1 MVPLSFAQ
9 ARLWFLD
16 ELEGGGGSAYT
27 VAVTLRLSGSLDP
40 AALHGALVDVV
51 DRHEVL
57 RTVYPA
63 PEGVPRQH
71 VLPALG
77 GSAVDG
83 SIVDMSTVD
92 LAGVGESAA
101 ECERRVAEA
110 ARMTF
115 DLATEIPLRATL
127 FAVPP
132 EHPGGTQQHVL
143 LLVLHHIAF
152 DGWSLAP
159 LVRDL
164 GLAYSARLTGG
175 APGWPE
181 LPVTYQD
188 YTLWQHDLLGAQDDP
203 DSVAATQ
210 LGYWADQLAG
220 LPEELDLPL
229 DRPRPAVASAEGDVV
244 HAEVAPA
251 TTAALTG
258 LAKASGASLFMVL
271 RAALAVLYTKLG
283 AGTDLAFGSPIAGRT
298 DEALEDLVG
307 FFVNTVVLRTDTS
320 GDPAF
325 TDLLDR
331 VRETDLA
338 AFAHQDVPFE
348 RLVEVLNPARTTA
361 RHPLFQTL
369 FALQN
374 NAAAGREFAGLDVR
388 VDVRSGGTAK
398 FDLQF
403 ELVEHPDGLRLALEY
418 ATDLFDRPTAELL
431 ARRYLR
437 VLDQVAADPTRALSR
452 IDVLDPPEHHALTV
466 AYNDTPAAA
475 SGSLT
480 GLFEA
485 RAALTPDAVAIR
497 CGAEELTYAE
507 VNAKANRWARH
518 LRARG
523 AGPER
528 FVGLAIPRSA
538 AAVVAVLAVA
548 KSGAAYVP
556 IDRAQPAA
564 RAAAVM
570 AAVNPVLV
578 LDAEPPASVLAGYSP
593 VDLDIAVGPDAL
605 AYAMFT
611 SGSTGVPKGVA
622 VTRANVVALVRDHA
636 WGRGHERV
644 LCYSVQAFDASVYET
659 WVPLC
664 AGGSVVVLPDG
675 RVDTDVLAG
684 VIGSGAVTAAYMT
697 TALFAAMAQD
707 EAEALAGL
715 EVVWTGGDVLSREAL
730 RQVLRQCPGTTVTHV
745 YGPTETTVF
754 CSHES
759 FQDTDVD
766 RLSLGAPMDGTAMY
780 LLDADLRPVPVGGL
794 GELYVAGSHV
804 VRGYLGQPGLTAA
817 RFVACPFGGR
827 MYRTGDLA
835 RWRAEGVLEFV
846 GRADGQV
853 KLRGFRIEL
862 GEIER
867 ALTAVPEVDQA
878 VVIVR
883 EDRPGDKR
891 LVAYV
896 TGTGDPAGL
905 RRALADVVPDY
916 MVPSAFVAL
925 ESLPRNANGKLD
937 RAALPAP
944 DTAST
949 SRAPRTGTEE
959 ILCGLFA
966 EVLGVPSVGVDD
978 GFFDLGGHSL
988 LATRLISRVRTVL
1001 AAELGIRDLFARPTV
1016 AGLAGRLRAADRQPP
1031 RPAARPDPMPLS
1043 PAQHRL
1049 WFHDQLEGAGAT
1061 YNIPLALRLSGKLD
1075 RTALVGALADL
1086 TARHETL
1093 RTVFPAVDGTP
1104 VQRVLDQADVELT
1117 CLDADSDRLED
1128 LLDQAARH
1136 TFDLAT
1142 APPIRAWLYALAPDE
1157 HVLLLVLHHIAADG
1171 WSLTPLLTDLATAYA
1186 ARAAGGAPQWT
1197 PLPVQYADYTLW
1209 QRELLD
1215 RVADEQLGF
1224 WTGALADL
1232 PEELGLPLDR
1242 PRPLVASH
1250 RGEVLPLAI
1259 DGDLHRAVS
1268 DLARRRGV
1276 TVFMVLQAALAAVY
1290 TKLGAGTDI
1299 PLGAALAGRSDEA
1312 LDDLVGFFV
1321 TTVVLRT
1328 DTSGD
1333 PTFAELLDRVRE
1345 TDLAALAHQDVPF
1358 EQVVEAV
1365 NPVRT
1370 AARHPLFQTMIT
1382 VQGAADAAFPG
1393 LTATLDSRAAG
1404 AAKFDLTFAFT
1415 ERRAADGGPD
1425 GIGVDVEYAVDL
1437 FDRST
1442 VDSLSARLLRVL
1454 AAVCADPLA
1463 RLSAVDVFA
1472 ADERAALVHGYNA
1485 VPPAPAPATVAGL
1498 FTRQVAATPDAV
1510 AIGFDDREVTYR
1522 ELEARSGQIVGLLC
1536 GNGVRPG
1543 DAVAVLMA
1551 RSVDAVAVVV
1561 ALARLGAVYVPLTEH
1576 YPLDRVRSIVADTR
1590 PVVLVADDAAAPNV
1604 RDLGVPAL
1612 SVAEAVVEVA
1622 PPEPAPESLLYVMF
1636 TSGSTGRPKGVAV
1649 THANVADFV
1658 RDSAWSGSYDR
1669 VLSYSVPAFD
1679 AAVFETWVPLC
1690 SGGRVVV
1697 VPEGPVDTQVL
1708 AGVIRSGAVSAAYM
1722 TTALFAAM
1730 ADAELDALAALSVV
1744 WTGGDVLSRAA
1755 AARVLDHC
1763 PDTSVVHVYGPTETT
1778 VFCSHETF
1786 GPGRPLTGALSL
1798 GTPMDGTAMYLLDA
1812 DLRPVPVGGT
1822 GELYVAGS
1830 HVARGYLGQPG
1841 VTATRFVA
1849 CPFGGRMYRTG
1860 DVARWRAEGVLEF
1873 IGRVDSL
1880 VKVRGFRIELGEVEH
1895 AIAAL
1900 PGVGQVA
1907 VVVREDRPGDKRL
1920 VAYVTGHAD
1929 PAALRRGLAATLPEY
1944 TLPSA
1949 FVVLE
1954 SLPRTGNGK
1963 LDRQAL
1969 PAPRHESGD
1978 APARS
1983 PRAVALCGLFAEVLG
1998 VSSVGVDDDFFA
2010 LGGHSLLATRL
2021 VSRVRTVL
2029 GADLALRDLF
2039 LTPTVAGL
2047 LERLRETEH
2056 RPGPRPVPRPDRLPL
2071 SYAQQRLWFAAAV
2084 GGAGAAYNI
2093 PLTLRLTGP
2102 VDPDALALAFADV
2115 IGRHEPLRTIFP
2127 AVEGVPH
2134 QRILDRPTT
2143 GLTVAE
2149 VAESRVAELV
2159 AEYARHEFD
2168 LATEAPL
2175 RFGLYRTGP
2184 DRHVLLLVL
2193 HHIACD
2199 GSSLAPLTRDLG
2211 AAYAARLGGNSP
2223 QWSDLPVQYADYTL
2237 WQRGLLEDGSLTA
2250 QTEFWTRAL
2259 ADLPVELDLPDTRPR
2274 PAVPSHTGGV
2284 VTAAID
2290 ADLHRDLAV
2299 LARAEHATVFMVL
2312 QSALAALYTALGAGT
2327 DIPIGSPVAARG
2339 DESLDDL
2346 VGFFVNTLVLRANTA
2361 GDPTF
2366 AELLRRVRDTDLA
2379 AFAHQ
2384 DVPFERLVEVLN
2396 PDRSSARHPLFQT
2409 MLTLQST
2416 GGVAPDLPG
2425 LVVET
2430 DFGGMGGAKF
2440 DLTVAATERHSDD
2453 GLPAGI
2459 SLAVEYGDDRFA
2471 RPGVRTLLDRFL
2483 RLLAAGVAR
2492 PGAPLSALD
2501 VLSGTERDLVVRAWN
2516 DTAVEVPDTTVTG
2529 RFEQQA
2535 AATPDAVAI
2544 VSGTDE
2550 LTYGGLDA
2558 RAARLAR
2565 HLVDLGVGPDAVVG
2579 VYLERGVD
2587 LIVAL
2592 LAVLKAGG
2600 AYTLLDLE
2608 HPVERL
2614 RSVLRGVGAG
2624 VVLTRAGLG
2633 ERLADPGTRLVDVLS
2648 TVDTEGDAPSVPVD
2662 PAGLAC
2668 VMFTSGS
2675 TGTPKGVMTPHR
2687 ALVSTLVNQDFIDFG
2702 PGEVFLQCSPV
2713 PWDAF
2718 ALELFGA
2725 LFHGRTCVL
2734 LPGERTDPA
2743 AVRDLLRDKGIT
2755 TAYLSSS
2762 LFNFLLDEYPGVYA
2776 GLHQVM
2782 TGGESL
2788 SVAHVARARAEY
2800 PRLRIVN
2807 GYSPLENTIFT
2818 VCHTV
2823 RPEDITATTIPVG
2836 KPIANKSTFVL
2847 DEHLRPVAPGVAGE
2861 LYMAGRGL
2869 ARGYAAQPALTA
2881 GRFVAC
2887 PFGAP
2892 GERMYRTGDLV
2903 RWTAAGLLE
2912 FLGRVDDQVKIRG
2925 FRVEPA
2931 EVEHVIGGLA
2941 GVAKVAVIVRQDTP
2955 GEKRLVAYLV
2965 PDGALDVAAVRA
2977 TVADRL
2983 PDYLVPTAFVVLDA
2997 LPLTPNGKLDRKA
3010 LPEPVRVDTGGRA
3023 PETPQEKVL
3032 CGLFAEV
3039 LGLPSVS
3046 LDGHFFHLGG
3056 HSLLA
3061 TRLVSRVRTELG
3073 VELGIREVFGNPTVA
3088 GLVPLLGGLRKA
3100 RPALRRRTPT
3110 ATPAGRPE
3118 PAPAPLLTPLIPTTN
3133 TIGLS

>member
-16 ELEGGGGSAYT
+16 ELGGGGSAYT
-27 VAVTLRLSGSLDP
+27 VAVTVRLGGALDRV
-40 AALHGALVDVV
+40 ALAGALVDVV

-63 PEGVPRQH
+63 PEGVPSQH
-71 VLPALG
+71 VLTAPA
-77 GSAVDG
+77 VE
-83 SIVDMSTVD
+83 MSTVE
-92 LAGVGESAA
+92 VTAA
-101 ECERRVAEA
+101 EYEQRVVDT
-110 ARMTF
+110 ARQAF
-115 DLATEIPLRATL
+115 DLATEIPIRATL
-127 FAVPP
+127 FAVPAEEP
-132 EHPGGTQQHVL
+132 HHVL

-164 GLAYSARLTGG
+164 GEAYSARRTGST
-175 APGWPE
+175 PDWPE

-210 LGYWADQLAG
+210 LGYWSGQLAG

-229 DRPRPAVASAEGDVV
+229 DRPRPATASAEGDVV
-244 HAEVAPA
+244 HATVDPA
-251 TTAALTG
+251 TTAALTN
-258 LAKASGASLFMVL
+258 LAKTRGASLFMVL

-283 AGTDLAFGSPIAGRT
+283 AGTDLPFGSPIAGRT

-320 GDPAF
+320 GDPTF
-325 TDLLDR
+325 TELLDR

-338 AFAHQDVPFE
+338 AFANQDVPFE
-348 RLVEVLNPARTTA
+348 RLVEVLNPERSSS

-374 NAAAGREFAGLDVR
+374 NAEAERGFGGLDVR

-403 ELVEHPDGLRLALEY
+403 ELTEHPDGLRLALEY
-418 ATDLFDRPTAELL
+418 ATDLFDRPTAQLL

-437 VLDQVAADPTRALSR
+437 VLDQVATDPGRALSGV
-452 IDVLDPPEHHALTV
+452 DVLDQPERHALTV

-485 RAALTPDAVAIR
+485 RAAVTPDAVAIR
-497 CGAEELTYAE
+497 CGAEVLTYAE

-518 LRARG
+518 LRAQG

-538 AAVVAVLAVA
+538 AAVVAMLAVA
-548 KSGAAYVP
+548 KSGSAYVP

-564 RAAAVM
+564 RAAAVL
-570 AAVNPVLV
+570 AAVDPVLV
-578 LDAEPPASVLAGYSP
+578 LDAEPPASVLAGYAAA
-593 VDLDIAVGPDAL
+593 DLDVAVGPDAL

-636 WGRGHERV
+636 WSRGHERV

-664 AGGSVVVLPDG
+664 AGGSVVVVPDG

-684 VIGSGAVTAAYMT
+684 VISSGAVTAAYMT

-707 EAEALAGL
+707 EVEALAGL
-715 EVVWTGGDVLSREAL
+715 DVVWTGGDVLSREAL
-730 RQVLRQCPGTTVTHV
+730 RRVLRQCPDTAVVHV

-759 FQDTDVD
+759 FRDTDVD
-766 RLSLGAPMDGTAMY
+766 RLSLGVPMDGTAMY
-780 LLDADLRPVPVGGL
+780 LLDADLQPVPVGGL
-794 GELYVAGSHV
+794 GELYVSGSHV
-804 VRGYLGQPGLTAA
+804 ARGYLGQPGITAT

-846 GRADGQV
+846 GRVDGQV

-862 GEIER
+862 GEVER

-878 VVIVR
+878 AVIVR

-896 TGTGDPAGL
+896 TGTADPAAL
-905 RRALADVVPDY
+905 RRAVADAVPGY
-916 MVPSAFVAL
+916 MVPSAFVML
-925 ESLPRNANGKLD
+925 ESLPRNTNGKLD

-944 DTAST
+944 DTAAT

-966 EVLGVPSVGVDD
+966 EVLGVSSVGVDD

-1001 AAELGIRDLFARPTV
+1001 GAELGIRDLFAAPTV
-1016 AGLAGRLRAADRQPP
+1016 AGLAGRLRVADRQPP
-1031 RPAARPDPMPLS
+1031 RPAERPDPMPLS

-1049 WFHDQLEGAGAT
+1049 WFHHQLEGAGAT
-1061 YNIPLALRLSGKLD
+1061 YNIPLALRLTGPLD
-1075 RTALVGALADL
+1075 RTALAGALTDL
-1086 TARHETL
+1086 TTRHESL
-1093 RTVFPAVDGTP
+1093 RTVFPAIDGTP
-1104 VQRVLDQADVELT
+1104 VQRVLDHADIDLT
-1117 CLDADSDRLED
+1117 CVDTTPDQLET
-1128 LLDQAARH
+1128 LLDHAARYS
-1136 TFDLAT
+1136 FDLAT
-1142 APPIRAWLYALAPDE
+1142 APPIRAWLLTLAADE

-1171 WSLTPLLTDLATAYA
+1171 WSLTPLLTDLAAAYG
-1186 ARAAGGAPQWT
+1186 ARTGDT
-1197 PLPVQYADYTLW
+1197 PPRPDLPVQYADYTLW

-1215 RVADEQLGF
+1215 RIADEQLAY
-1224 WTGALADL
+1224 WTEALADL
-1232 PEELGLPLDR
+1232 PDELPLPFDR
-1242 PRPLVASH
+1242 PRPSVASH
-1250 RGEVLPLAI
+1250 AGEVLPLTL
-1259 DGDLHRAVS
+1259 DGDLHRAVA
-1268 DLARRRGV
+1268 DLARRSGV
-1276 TVFMVLQAALAAVY
+1276 TVFMVLQAALATVY

-1299 PLGAALAGRSDEA
+1299 PLGAAVAGRSDEA

-1321 TTVVLRT
+1321 TTVLLRT
-1328 DTSGD
+1328 TTSGD

-1382 VQGAADAAFPG
+1382 VHGAAEVEFPG
-1393 LTATLDSRAAG
+1393 LAATLDSRAAG

-1415 ERRAADGGPD
+1415 DRRAPDGRPE

-1442 VDSLSARLLRVL
+1442 VESLAARLVRVL
-1454 AAVCADPLA
+1454 VAVCADPA
-1463 RLSAVDVFA
+1463 VRLSAVDVFD
-1472 ADERAALVHGYNA
+1472 ADERTALVHAYNE

-1498 FTRQVAATPDAV
+1498 FARQAVATPDAV
-1510 AIGFDDREVTYR
+1510 AVGCGEREVTYR
-1522 ELEARSGQIVGLLC
+1522 ELEERSGQIVGLLC

-1551 RSVDAVAVVV
+1551 RSIDAVAVVV

-1576 YPLDRVRSIVADTR
+1576 YPLERVRSIVADTR
-1590 PVVLVADDAAAPNV
+1590 PVVLVADDVTASTV
-1604 RDLGVPAL
+1604 RDLGAPVL
-1612 SVAEAVVEVA
+1612 SVAEAVVEVS
-1622 PPEPAPESLLYVMF
+1622 PPEPSPESLLYVMF

-1658 RDSAWSGSYDR
+1658 RDSAWTGAYDR
-1669 VLSYSVPAFD
+1669 VLSYSVSAFD

-1697 VPEGPVDTQVL
+1697 VPDGPVDTQVL
-1708 AGVIRSGAVSAAYM
+1708 ARVIRSGAVSAAYM
-1722 TTALFAAM
+1722 TTALFSAM

-1755 AARVLDHC
+1755 AAKVLDHC

-1786 GPGRPLTGALSL
+1786 GPGKPLTGALSL

-1812 DLRPVPVGGT
+1812 DLQPVPVGGT
-1822 GELYVAGS
+1822 GELYVAGT

-1860 DVARWRAEGVLEF
+1860 DLARWRAEGVLEF
-1873 IGRVDSL
+1873 VGRVDSL

-1969 PAPRHESGD
+1969 PAPRHEASD
-1978 APARS
+1978 ASARS

-1998 VSSVGVDDDFFA
+1998 VASVGVDDDFFA

-2047 LERLRETEH
+2047 LERLRESEH

-2093 PLTLRLTGP
+2093 PLTLRLTGA
-2102 VDPDALALAFADV
+2102 VDRAALALAFADV
-2115 IGRHEPLRTIFP
+2115 IGRHEPLRTVFP
-2127 AVEGVPH
+2127 AVDGVPY
-2134 QRILDRPTT
+2134 QRVLDRPTT
-2143 GLTVAE
+2143 ALTVAE
-2149 VAESRVAELV
+2149 VPESRIAGLV
-2159 AEYARHEFD
+2159 TEYAHHEFD

-2175 RFGLYRTGP
+2175 RFGLYTTAP

-2211 AAYAARLGGNSP
+2211 VAYAARLAGESP
-2223 QWSDLPVQYADYTL
+2223 QWSELPVQYADYTL
-2237 WQRGLLEDGSLTA
+2237 WQRGLLDDGSLAA

-2274 PAVPSHTGGV
+2274 PAVLSHTGGV
-2284 VTAAID
+2284 VTAALD
-2290 ADLHRDLAV
+2290 ADLHRGLAV

-2327 DIPIGSPVAARG
+2327 DIPLGSPVAARG

-2346 VGFFVNTLVLRANTA
+2346 VGFFVNTLVLRADTA

-2379 AFAHQ
+2379 ALAHQ

-2416 GGVAPDLPG
+2416 GDVAPDLPG
-2425 LVVET
+2425 LAVEA

-2440 DLTVAATERHSDD
+2440 DLTVAATERHTDD

-2471 RPGVRTLLDRFL
+2471 GQTVQTLVERFV
-2483 RLLAAGVAR
+2483 RLLAAAVAR
-2492 PGAPLSALD
+2492 PLSPLSALE
-2501 VLSGTERDLVVRAWN
+2501 VLSDTERDLVVRAWN

-2544 VSGTDE
+2544 VSGAE
-2550 LTYGGLDA
+2550 QATYGGLDA
-2558 RAARLAR
+2558 RADRLAR
-2565 HLVDLGVGPDAVVG
+2565 HLADLGVGPDAVVG

-2614 RSVLRGVGAG
+2614 RSVLRGVGSA

-2633 ERLADPGTRLVDVLS
+2633 ERLADPGTRLVDVATAPDS
-2648 TVDTEGDAPSVPVD
+2648 GGDGPSVPVD
-2662 PAGLAC
+2662 PSGLAC

-2734 LPGERTDPA
+2734 LPGERTDPT

-2776 GLHQVM
+2776 DLHQVM
-2782 TGGESL
+2782 TGGEPL

-2823 RPEDITATTIPVG
+2823 RPEDTEAATIPVG
-2836 KPIANKSTFVL
+2836 KPIANKTTFVL

-2887 PFGAP
+2887 PFGAA

-2903 RWTAAGLLE
+2903 RWTSAGLLE

-2931 EVEHVIGGLA
+2931 EVEHVIGGLP
-2941 GVAKVAVIVRQDTP
+2941 GVARVAVVVRQDTP
-2955 GEKRLVAYLV
+2955 GDKRLVAYLV
-2965 PDGALDVAAVRA
+2965 PDGPLDVDRVRA
-2977 TVADRL
+2977 VVADRL
-2983 PDYLVPTAFVVLDA
+2983 PDYLVPAAFVVLDA
-2997 LPLTPNGKLDRKA
+2997 LPMTPNGKLDRKA

-3039 LGLPSVS
+3039 LGLASVS
-3046 LDGHFFHLGG
+3046 VDGHFFHLGG

-3100 RPALRRRTPT
+3100 RPALRRRS
-3110 ATPAGRPE
+3110 AGPE
-3118 PAPAPLLTPLIPTTN
+3118 SLMTSLTPTTN
-3133 TIGLS
+3133 GLS